1 MKATIPYEVLLHVF
15 EVMYSED
22 LLIFECLLLEMYSKC
37 KGKKSVEKQTK
48 VKYQNEPC
56 RWKRD
61 SFSREIEIRRGM
73 V

>member
-37 KGKKSVEKQTK
+37 K
-48 VKYQNEPC
+48 
-56 RWKRD
+56 
-61 SFSREIEIRRGM
+61 
-73 V
+73 

>member
-1 MKATIPYEVLLHVF
+1 MKATIAYEVLHFF
-15 EVMYSED
+15 EVIYFED

-37 KGKKSVEKQTK
+37 KEKVSRKTNQS
-48 VKYQNEPC
+48 YQNDLC

-61 SFSREIEIRRGM
+61 SFSREIEIRRGI